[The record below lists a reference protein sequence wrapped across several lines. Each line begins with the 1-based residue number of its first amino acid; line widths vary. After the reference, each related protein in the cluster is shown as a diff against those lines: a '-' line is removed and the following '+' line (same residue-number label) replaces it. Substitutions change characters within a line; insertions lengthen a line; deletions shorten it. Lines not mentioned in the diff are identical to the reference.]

1 VSLFTKI
8 RNFSTGALVGLPAP
22 GMRQAAERLA
32 THPKEIAPSY
42 VLAHD
47 SATPLD
53 ELALGSDLAKSRAA
67 RNTGRVAG
75 LAVGAYFG
83 GEFALGA
90 GEGAAAGSPE
100 ELGLAGTVSEPALSA
115 TELGGGADLL
125 AGPGSEVAPAAGA
138 ATGTSSGGLGSILRD
153 VQTGVS
159 ALTTLRTL
167 QTLAR
172 GGRQPAPGGGV
183 QLVPIGTAATPAGGT
198 LVTTRAPAA
207 APRASGVGAVLLAAL
222 PVALYALR

>member
-1 VSLFTKI
+1 MSLFTQI

-53 ELALGSDLAKSRAA
+53 ELAFGSDLAQSRAL
-67 RNTGRVAG
+67 RNTGRIAG

-100 ELGLAGTVSEPALSA
+100 ELGLAGDVSVPASSA

-125 AGPGSEVAPAAGA
+125 AGPGSDVAPAAGE
-138 ATGTSSGGLGSILRD
+138 ATGSSSGGLRGILRD

-159 ALTTLRTL
+159 GLTTLRTL
-167 QTLAR
+167 QALAR
-172 GGRQPAPGGGV
+172 GGRQPAPGGV

-198 LVTTRAPAA
+198 LVTTRPPA
-207 APRASGVGAVLLAAL
+207 APRQAGGVGAVLLAAL